1 MSAFLALTASA
12 MLLGAVPAHAAGTAG
27 ADGSAGAAHTA
38 GATPDPPPPNSLPG
52 IDVSH
57 YQNLIDWTQVAPSGI
72 QFAFAKATEGTGY
85 IDPMYATNRA
95 GAAANGIA
103 FGAYHFARPDLHPSG
118 AITEADH
125 FVDTAQ
131 ILPGDLRPV
140 LDVERSG
147 SLTQEAMTSWILEW
161 LGEVTART
169 GVMPMIYT
177 SPIGWS
183 NRTGDTTAIA
193 DAGYTML
200 WVAHWN
206 VDAPTVPGNDWA
218 ANGWT
223 FWQYSDCGHVPGI
236 MGCVDSDWFN
246 GLDLQPA
253 TIPSPDT
260 TAPVAS
266 VAVPTGVQGPI
277 TLSFS
282 EIVQGV
288 TSDNVA
294 LRTADTATTVPGS
307 LTCWSQTGKQADCVT
322 GKPVTAV
329 IEPLDVLVP
338 GESYAVV
345 VNPVG
350 VVPQV
355 VDRSANPATP
365 VEQGFAPPIEV
376 EENSPAVRYTWR
388 KVSAPT
394 AYGRSYMVQ
403 NTAGAT
409 ASYAFTGAS
418 VTWFT
423 VTGPTQ
429 GQASVWI
436 DGHLKGI
443 FNGYA
448 PSVALRAARAFHGL
462 APGGH
467 TITVRVLGKK
477 GSTAGTDTQVAIDA
491 FEAGG
496 HNVWTP
502 PLVASWGRHRVGG
515 ASGGSVAMS
524 DLTRS
529 DATLAFF
536 GSGVEWHTVR
546 GPDQGRAQ
554 IYVDGVLMKTVD
566 GYGAS
571 TTTVLRSI
579 TGLASGLHKLRIV
592 VLGEGRPAA
601 SDANVAIDAFTVLP

>member
-1 MSAFLALTASA
+1 VLAISAT
-12 MLLGAVPAHAAGTAG
+12 LLGAVPALATSAAPTRQ
-27 ADGSAGAAHTA
+27 
-38 GATPDPPPPNSLPG
+38 PPNSLPG

-57 YQNLIDWTQVAPSGI
+57 YQDLIDWTQVAASGVR
-72 QFAFAKATEGTGY
+72 FAFAKATEGTGY
-85 IDPMYATNRA
+85 IDPMYATNLA

-103 FGAYHFARPDLHPSG
+103 FGAYHFARPDLHPNG

-131 ILPGDLRPV
+131 IAPGNLLPV
-140 LDVERSG
+140 LDIERSG
-147 SLTQEAMTSWILEW
+147 SLTPAAMTDWILAW

-169 GVMPMIYT
+169 GVMPMVYT

-183 NRTGDTTAIA
+183 NRTDDTTAIA

-206 VDAPTVPGNDWA
+206 VDAPTVPGNDWEGH
-218 ANGWT
+218 GWT

-236 MGCVDSDWFN
+236 AHCVDSDWFN

-266 VAVPTGVQGPI
+266 IAVPTGVQGPI
-277 TLSFS
+277 TVSFS

-294 LRTADTATTVPGS
+294 LRTVDAAATVPAS
-307 LTCWSQTGKQADCVT
+307 LTCWSQTGKQADCLS

-329 IEPLDVLVP
+329 IEPLEPLVP

-345 VNPVG
+345 VNPAG
-350 VVPQV
+350 VAPL
-355 VDRSANPATP
+355 VDRSGNPATP
-365 VEQGFAPPIEV
+365 VEQDFAPPTEV
-376 EENSPAVRYTWR
+376 EENSPAIRYTWR
-388 KVSAPT
+388 NVPAAA
-394 AYGRSYMVQ
+394 AYGRSYVVQ
-403 NTAGAT
+403 NAAGAT
-409 ASYAFTGAS
+409 ASYAFAGTS

-423 VTGPTQ
+423 VTGPAQ
-429 GQASVWI
+429 GQASIWI
-436 DGHLKGI
+436 DGHLQGI
-443 FNGYA
+443 VNGFA
-448 PSVALRAARAFHGL
+448 SSVALRVPRAFHGL
-462 APGGH
+462 APGEH

-477 GSTAGTDTQVAIDA
+477 GSSAGTDTQVAIDA
-491 FEAGG
+491 FRTGG

-502 PLVASWGRHRVGG
+502 PLIASWGRRLVGG
-515 ASGGSVAMS
+515 ASGGSVAVS
-524 DLTRS
+524 DLVRS
-529 DATLAFF
+529 DASLDFF
-536 GSGVEWHTVR
+536 GTGVQWHTVR

-554 IYVDGVLMKTVD
+554 IYVDGALVKTVD
-566 GYGAS
+566 GYGPT

-579 TGLASGLHKLRIV
+579 TGLALGLHRLRIV
-592 VLGEGRPAA
+592 VLGEARPSA
-601 SDANVAIDAFTVLP
+601 SGANVAIDAFTVLP

>member
-1 MSAFLALTASA
+1 MDPTTRASRSITSAFLALAVSA
-12 MLLGAVPAHAAGTAG
+12 TLLGAVPALATAG
-27 ADGSAGAAHTA
+27 PH
-38 GATPDPPPPNSLPG
+38 PQPPNSLPG

-57 YQNLIDWTQVAPSGI
+57 YQNLIDWTQVAASGVR
-72 QFAFAKATEGTGY
+72 FAFAKATEGTGY
-85 IDPMYATNRA
+85 IDPMYATNLA

-103 FGAYHFARPDLHPSG
+103 FGAYHFARPDLHPNG

-131 ILPGDLRPV
+131 IAPGNLLPV
-140 LDVERSG
+140 LDIERSG
-147 SLTQEAMTSWILEW
+147 SLTPEEMTAWILTW

-169 GVMPMIYT
+169 GVMPMVYT

-206 VDAPTVPGNDWA
+206 IDAPTVPGNDWEGH
-218 ANGWT
+218 GWT
-223 FWQYSDCGHVPGI
+223 FWQYSDCGQVPGI
-236 MGCVDSDWFN
+236 VHCVDSDWFN

-277 TLSFS
+277 TVSFS
-282 EIVQGV
+282 EIVQAV

-294 LRTADTATTVPGS
+294 LRTADASATVPAS
-307 LTCWSQTGKQADCVT
+307 LGCWSQTGKQADCVT

-329 IEPLDVLVP
+329 IEPLDPLVP
-338 GESYAVV
+338 GESYMVD
-345 VNPVG
+345 VNPAG
-350 VVPQV
+350 VAPL
-355 VDRSANPATP
+355 VDRSGNPATP
-365 VEQGFAPPIEV
+365 LEQDFAPPTEV

-388 KVSAPT
+388 NVPAPA
-394 AYGRSYMVQ
+394 AYGRSYVVQ
-403 NTAGAT
+403 NAAGAT
-409 ASYAFTGAS
+409 ASYAFAGTS

-423 VTGPTQ
+423 VTGPAQ

-436 DGHLKGI
+436 DGRLRGI

-448 PSVALRAARAFHGL
+448 SSVVLRVPRAFHGL
-462 APGGH
+462 APGEH

-477 GSTAGTDTQVAIDA
+477 GSSSATDTQVAIDA
-491 FEAGG
+491 FQAGG
-496 HNVWTP
+496 HNLWTP
-502 PLVASWGRHRVGG
+502 PLVASWGRQHVRG
-515 ASGGSVAMS
+515 ASGGSVTVS

-529 DATLAFF
+529 DATLDFF
-536 GSGVEWHTVR
+536 GTGVQWHTVR

-554 IYVDGVLMKTVD
+554 IYVDGALVKTVD
-566 GYGAS
+566 GYGATS
-571 TTTVLRSI
+571 TIVLRSI
-579 TGLASGLHKLRIV
+579 TGLALGLHKLRIV
-592 VLGEGRPAA
+592 VLGEARPAA
-601 SDANVAIDAFTVLP
+601 SGVNVSIDAFTVLP